1 MKKKLLLLGIAFL
14 ISLAPLAARAD
25 ELVDMAKKMYP
36 HDNVQAINRPKSSLV
51 IDGSTGDVVWED
63 NVDEVRDPASMS
75 KLMTL
80 YLVFEAIKE
89 KSAKRRSLRLHLR
102 IRLPLIFMK
111 FLIIKLSLVWIIPY
125 LS

>member
-14 ISLAPLAARAD
+14 TSLAPLAARAD

-63 NVDEVRDPASMS
+63 NVDEVRD
-75 KLMTL
+75 
-80 YLVFEAIKE
+80 
-89 KSAKRRSLRLHLR
+89 
-102 IRLPLIFMK
+102 
-111 FLIIKLSLVWIIPY
+111 LSLIHI
-125 LS
+125 

>member
-1 MKKKLLLLGIAFL
+1 MFFGGSCEEKLLLLGIAFL
-14 ISLAPLAARAD
+14 TSLAPLAARAD

-80 YLVFEAIKE
+80 TWSLKRLKKE
-89 KSAKRRSLRLHLR
+89 KSVKRRS
-102 IRLPLIFMK
+102 
-111 FLIIKLSLVWIIPY
+111 
-125 LS
+125 

>member
-14 ISLAPLAARAD
+14 TSLAPLAVRAD

-89 KSAKRRSLRLHLR
+89 GKSAKRRSLQLHLR
-102 IRLPLIFMK
+102 IRPSLIFMK
-111 FLIIKLSLVWIIPY
+111 FLIIRLSQV
-125 LS
+125 

>member
-1 MKKKLLLLGIAFL
+1 MKKKLLLLGIGFL
-14 ISLAPLAARAD
+14 TSLAPLAARAD

-51 IDGSTGDVVWED
+51 IDGSTGDVV
-63 NVDEVRDPASMS
+63 R
-75 KLMTL
+75 
-80 YLVFEAIKE
+80 KE
-89 KSAKRRSLRLHLR
+89 KSAKRRSLQLHLR
-102 IRLPLIFMK
+102 IKPLQIFMK